1 MVDSVIIAPLH
12 TDERGKRMARWLL
25 REIAE
30 PERWN
35 ARKLAMATGL
45 AYNTVWGIWT
55 NHTRR
60 ADLDTLEKL
69 AQVLKVQAADLIGP
83 GERVPSASALEG
95 EG

>member
-1 MVDSVIIAPLH
+1 
-12 TDERGKRMARWLL
+12 MARWRL

-35 ARKLAMATGL
+35 ARKLAQATGL

-55 NHTRR
+55 NSTRR

-69 AQVLKVQAADLIGP
+69 AELLKVQPGDLIGS
-83 GERVPSASALEG
+83 GEQIPTNVPREAA
-95 EG
+95 